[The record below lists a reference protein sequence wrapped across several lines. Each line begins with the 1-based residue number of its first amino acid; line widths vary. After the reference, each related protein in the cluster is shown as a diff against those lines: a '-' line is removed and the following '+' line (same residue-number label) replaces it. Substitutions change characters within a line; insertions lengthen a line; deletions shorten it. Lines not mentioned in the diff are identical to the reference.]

1 MGQASESAGRKPL
14 SGLKVLDFTR
24 VLSGPYCTALMADL
38 GADVVKIESPQGD
51 DYRHIGPF
59 VDGESALFQ
68 SVNRAKRS
76 IALDLKAAR
85 SGEIVRALVETA
97 DVVVE
102 NFRPGVMDRLGLGWD
117 ALSALNPRLVYV
129 SISGFGQTGPNV
141 ARPAYDI
148 IVQAM
153 SGLMS
158 VTGEPD
164 GPPTMVGEAIA
175 DVAGGL
181 FAAWGCMV
189 ALFERDRTGV
199 GRHVDLALFDALLAM
214 TPTAACRHL
223 IAGEAPARV
232 GNRHALSAPFGV
244 YRAGQGCAGPGRAGQ
259 GHFAV
264 AVLNEKL
271 FGIFAETIGRPDL
284 AGNPDFASDALR
296 RRHEP
301 ALAEAIEAWAAELG
315 AAEAVSRLNA
325 AGVPASEIASVAEAW
340 SSEQA
345 SVRGLASPVAHPT
358 LGALMTPEQPV
369 HFSGVARG
377 GRRAAPALNE
387 HEAQILRELGGEDRT

>member
-1 MGQASESAGRKPL
+1 VGQASESAGRKPL
-14 SGLKVLDFTR
+14 SGLKILDFTR

-51 DYRHIGPF
+51 DYRRIGPF

-68 SVNRAKRS
+68 NVNRAKRS
-76 IALDLKAAR
+76 IALDLKVAR
-85 SGEIVRALVETA
+85 SIEIVRALVETA

-129 SISGFGQTGPNV
+129 SVSGFGQTGPNV

-244 YRAGQGCAGPGRAGQ
+244 YCAGRGREGE

-284 AGNPDFASDALR
+284 AQDPDFASDALR

-301 ALAEAIEAWAAELG
+301 ALAEAIEAWAAELD

-369 HFSGVARG
+369 HFSGVPRG

-387 HEAQILRELGGEDRT
+387 HEGQILRELGWEDRT

>member
-1 MGQASESAGRKPL
+1 
-14 SGLKVLDFTR
+14 
-24 VLSGPYCTALMADL
+24 MADL

-51 DYRHIGPF
+51 DYRRIGPF

-68 SVNRAKRS
+68 NVNRAKRS

-85 SGEIVRALVETA
+85 SIEIVRALVETA

-129 SISGFGQTGPNV
+129 SVSGFGQSGPNV

-189 ALFERDRTGV
+189 ALFEREGTGV

-223 IAGEAPARV
+223 IAGETPARV

-244 YRAGQGCAGPGRAGQ
+244 YCAGQGREGE

-284 AGNPDFASDALR
+284 AENPDFATDTLR

-345 SVRGLASPVAHPT
+345 SARGLASPVAHPA

-369 HFSGVARG
+369 HFSGVPRG

-387 HEAQILRELGGEDRT
+387 HEGQILRELGWEDQT

>member
-68 SVNRAKRS
+68 NVNRGKRS
-76 IALDLKAAR
+76 IALDLKVAR
-85 SGEIVRALVETA
+85 SSEIVRALVETA

-102 NFRPGVMDRLGLGWD
+102 NFRPGVMDK
-117 ALSALNPRLVYV
+117 LVSV
-129 SISGFGQTGPNV
+129 SGFGQTGPNV

-244 YRAGQGCAGPGRAGQ
+244 YRAGEGRAGQ

-284 AGNPDFASDALR
+284 AGNPDFATDELR

-301 ALAEAIEAWAAELG
+301 ALAEAIESWAAELG

-369 HFSGVARG
+369 HFSGVPRG

-387 HEAQILRELGGEDRT
+387 HEGQILRELGWEDRT

>member
-1 MGQASESAGRKPL
+1 MTRTSAPEARKPL
-14 SGLKVLDFTR
+14 DGVKVLDFTR
-24 VLSGPYCTALMADL
+24 VLAGPYCTALMADL
-38 GADVVKIESPQGD
+38 GADVVKIESPGGD

-59 VDGESALFQ
+59 VGGESALFQ
-68 SVNRAKRS
+68 SVNRGKRS
-76 IALDLKAAR
+76 IALDLKAPR
-85 SGEIVRALVETA
+85 SIEIVRALVETA

-102 NFRPGVMDRLGLGWD
+102 NFRPGVMDKLGLGWD

-181 FAAWGCMV
+181 FASWGCMV

-214 TPTAACRHL
+214 MPTPACRHL
-223 IAGEAPARV
+223 IAAETPNRV
-232 GNRHALSAPFGV
+232 GNRHPLSAPFGV
-244 YRAGQGCAGPGRAGQ
+244 YRAGS

-271 FGIFAETIGRPDL
+271 FANFAEAIGRPEL
-284 AGNPDFASDALR
+284 AADPAFSCDELR
-296 RRHEP
+296 RRNEP
-301 ALAEAIEAWAAELG
+301 ALAAAIESWAGGLS
-315 AAEAVSRLNA
+315 AAEAVAQLAA
-325 AGVPASEIASVAEAW
+325 AGVPASEIASVTDAW
-340 SSEQA
+340 SSPQA
-345 SVRGLASPVAHPT
+345 AARGLASPVSHPV
-358 LGALMTPEQPV
+358 LGELMTPEQPV
-369 HFSGVARG
+369 HFSGAAG
-377 GRRAAPALNE
+377 GKRRPAPALNE
-387 HEAQILRELGGEDRT
+387 HEAEILREIEFEE

>member
-59 VDGESALFQ
+59 VDGESALFLN
-68 SVNRAKRS
+68 VNRGKRS
-76 IALDLKAAR
+76 IALDLKMAR
-85 SGEIVRALVETA
+85 SSEIVRALVETA

-102 NFRPGVMDRLGLGWD
+102 NFRPGVMDKLGLGWD

-129 SISGFGQTGPNV
+129 SVSGFGQSGPNV

-223 IAGEAPARV
+223 IAGEEPARV

-244 YRAGQGCAGPGRAGQ
+244 YRAGQGRAGQ

-284 AGNPDFASDALR
+284 AGNPDFATDESR

-369 HFSGVARG
+369 HFSGVPRG

-387 HEAQILRELGGEDRT
+387 DEAQILRELGGEDRT

>member
-1 MGQASESAGRKPL
+1 MGRESESAGRKPL

-38 GADVVKIESPQGD
+38 GADVVKIESPNGD

-59 VDGESALFQ
+59 VDAESALFQ
-68 SVNRAKRS
+68 NVNRAKRS

-85 SGEIVRALVETA
+85 SIEIVRALVETA

-129 SISGFGQTGPNV
+129 SVSGFGQSGPNV

-158 VTGEPD
+158 VTGESD

-189 ALFERDRTGV
+189 ALFERERTDA

-244 YRAGQGCAGPGRAGQ
+244 YCAGQGREGE

-284 AGNPDFASDALR
+284 AENPDFATDALR

-345 SVRGLASPVAHPT
+345 SARGLASPVAHPT

-377 GRRAAPALNE
+377 GRRAAPTLNE
-387 HEAQILRELGGEDRT
+387 HEAQILRELEGEDRT

>member
-1 MGQASESAGRKPL
+1 MGRESESADRKPL

-51 DYRHIGPF
+51 DYRRIGPF

-68 SVNRAKRS
+68 NVNRAKRS

-85 SGEIVRALVETA
+85 SIEIVRALVETA

-129 SISGFGQTGPNV
+129 SVSGFGQTGPNV

-189 ALFERDRTGV
+189 ALFERERTGV

-244 YRAGQGCAGPGRAGQ
+244 YRAGEGRAGAGRAGQ

-284 AGNPDFASDALR
+284 AGNPDFATDALR

-301 ALAEAIEAWAAELG
+301 ALAEAIEAWAAELD

-345 SVRGLASPVAHPT
+345 LVRGLASPVAHPA

-369 HFSGVARG
+369 HFSGVPRG

-387 HEAQILRELGGEDRT
+387 HEGQILRELGWEDRT

>member
-24 VLSGPYCTALMADL
+24 VLSGPYCTALMVDL
-38 GADVVKIESPQGD
+38 GADVVKIESPHGD

-59 VDGESALFQ
+59 IDGESVLFQ
-68 SVNRAKRS
+68 NVNRGKRS
-76 IALDLKAAR
+76 IALDLKAPR
-85 SGEIVRALVETA
+85 SIEIVRALAGTA

-102 NFRPGVMDRLGLGWD
+102 NFRPGVMDKLGLGWD
-117 ALSALNPRLVYV
+117 ALSALNPRLVFV

-181 FAAWGCMV
+181 FAAWGCIV

-199 GRHVDLALFDALLAM
+199 GCHVDVALFDSLLAM
-214 TPTAACRHL
+214 MPTAACRHL
-223 IAGEAPARV
+223 IAGEEPARV
-232 GNRHALSAPFGV
+232 GNRHAHSAPFGV
-244 YRAGQGCAGPGRAGQ
+244 YRAGE

-284 AGNPDFASDALR
+284 ARNPNLATDELR

-301 ALAEAIEAWAAELG
+301 ALAEAIETWAAELG
-315 AAEAVSRLNA
+315 AAEAVSRLNT
-325 AGVPASEIASVAEAW
+325 AGVPASEIATVAEAW

-358 LGALMTPEQPV
+358 LSALMTPEQPV
-369 HFSGVARG
+369 HLSGVPRG
-377 GRRAAPALNE
+377 GRHAAPALNE
-387 HEAQILRELGGEDRT
+387 HGAQILRELGREDWT

>member
-1 MGQASESAGRKPL
+1 MGRESESAGRKPL

-51 DYRHIGPF
+51 DYRRIGPF

-68 SVNRAKRS
+68 NVNRAKRS

-85 SGEIVRALVETA
+85 SIEIVRALVETA

-189 ALFERDRTGV
+189 ALFERERTGT

-244 YRAGQGCAGPGRAGQ
+244 YCAGQGREGE

-284 AGNPDFASDALR
+284 AQNPDFATDTLR

-325 AGVPASEIASVAEAW
+325 AGVPASEIATVAEAW

-345 SVRGLASPVAHPT
+345 SARELASPVAHPT

-369 HFSGVARG
+369 HFSGVPRG

-387 HEAQILRELGGEDRT
+387 HEGQILRELGWEDRT

>member
-68 SVNRAKRS
+68 NVNRGKRS
-76 IALDLKAAR
+76 IALDLKMAR

-102 NFRPGVMDRLGLGWD
+102 NFRPGVMDKLGLGWD

-214 TPTAACRHL
+214 TPTPACRHL
-223 IAGEAPARV
+223 IAGEEPARV

-244 YRAGQGCAGPGRAGQ
+244 YRAGQGHGQ

-284 AGNPDFASDALR
+284 AGNPDFATDALR

-315 AAEAVSRLNA
+315 AAEAVSRLNT

-369 HFSGVARG
+369 HFSGVPRG